1 MKKLYNIA
9 GLTLIATLT
18 LTGCGNSENTQKPD
32 TTKTSQSETY
42 IPIRNRQP
50 TPRSETLRGRHHRRH

>member
-18 LTGCGNSENTQKPD
+18 LTGCGNSENTQKTGYHQD
-32 TTKTSQSETY
+32 